1 MRRLL
6 VVIMILAQMAVTGS
20 AVASLLTIDF
30 GAGGV
35 DLSSVPFKLI
45 DTVTFS
51 FLQSTGGDTAVTTA
65 KNAPVNPNGIV
76 GTNDLRGEGGQ
87 LVFNFATTNTGHVD
101 NLIFNYT
108 MSGVNNDL
116 SAFIVDFYTGGS
128 TGNLVFKKI
137 MEGTPDPFTGILSL
151 ESLYKKAVFDTV
163 LITMSHNAA
172 TYAFT
177 NIQYEAVPEPS
188 TYALLVIGLGM
199 VGYAR
204 KRMTSK
210 EV

>member
-65 KNAPVNPNGIV
+65 KNAPINPNGIV
-76 GTNDLRGEGGQ
+76 GTNDLLGEGGQ

-108 MSGVNNDL
+108 MSGVNNDQP
-116 SAFIVDFYTGGS
+116 AFTVDFYSGGVHG
-128 TGNLVFKKI
+128 TNVHKI
-137 MEGTPDPFTGILSL
+137 VMQGAGDPFAGTFNLL
-151 ESLYKKAVFDTV
+151 TLYQKTVFDAVT
-163 LITMSHNAA
+163 ITMSLDAA